1 MKIRDNWVKKLI
13 GCALCIGALGILCSC
28 GDKAN
33 AQRISFGTQYYSSDD
48 TEEEDVEDT
57 EIESKKKDK
66 EKTNGKA
73 DYVVIEVNTEDEI
86 IRLYNKTK
94 DLEYQFY
101 YSLDTKILNRHGK
114 NTSMGSISA
123 GKIVNISGI
132 TADGKVGEIQISPNV
147 WDYSDIKRYELDT
160 DKKTLVVGDT
170 KYRYTKKTQ
179 VFSENE
185 NISPKDIGEDD
196 ELEIVGKGKEILSI
210 VVTTGHG
217 TLSLK
222 NTSLFEGSFL
232 QLDNRAFVNIT
243 PNMVMDVPE
252 GEYTLA
258 VANNGWGG
266 SKKIEIKRG
275 QTTEVNLDE
284 LKGNGPSY
292 GKVLFAP
299 DVVGAKILIDGK
311 QIDFANP
318 VSIQYGRHSLKI
330 IADGYKTMNK
340 ILYVNSPEG
349 TITINME
356 KANEGSNNS
365 SSGED
370 SGDLTSSTPKNHSEV
385 EAQRNSRE
393 SSEANSIT
401 TNGSGNSENNG
412 ESTSTVNGNDN
423 KTSENKTN
431 STSSGSGTNTNKNSV
446 TTNQLKDYISTLSN
460 LLNNS
465 AN

>member
-1 MKIRDNWVKKLI
+1 MKKFI
-13 GCALCIGALGILCSC
+13 GCALCVGALGLLCSC

-33 AQRISFGTQYYSSDD
+33 AQKISFGTQYYSSDD

-401 TNGSGNSENNG
+401 TNGSGNSGNNG
-412 ESTSTVNGNDN
+412 ESTSTANGNDN

>member
-1 MKIRDNWVKKLI
+1 MKIRDNWVKKFI
-13 GCALCIGALGILCSC
+13 GCALCVGALGLLCSC

-33 AQRISFGTQYYSSDD
+33 AQKISFGTQYYSSDD

-412 ESTSTVNGNDN
+412 ESTSTANGNDN

>member
-1 MKIRDNWVKKLI
+1 MKIRDNWVKKFI
-13 GCALCIGALGILCSC
+13 GCALCVGALGLLCSC

-33 AQRISFGTQYYSSDD
+33 AQKISFGTQYYSSDD

-147 WDYSDIKRYELDT
+147 WDYSDIKRYDLDT

-365 SSGED
+365 SSEED

-412 ESTSTVNGNDN
+412 ESTSIVNGNDN